1 MSAAPSLTV
10 DVWSDIACPWCYI
23 GNRTLGQAIEKHDGE
38 VTVRY
43 HSFELAPDTPVDY
56 EGSEV
61 DFLVQH
67 KGMPT
72 EQVQQMLGQV
82 TATGAAAGVTFNFD
96 TVRHTNTLRAHEALH
111 HAAEHGR
118 QGALLERLFRAY
130 FTEGQHIGRDATL
143 ADLAAEVGLDREL
156 LLADLAADR
165 HATDVQRD
173 LNHARQMGV
182 RGVPFFVFEGQ
193 YGVSGAQSADTFS
206 DVLSRVAAEVGAA
219 RA

>member
-1 MSAAPSLTV
+1 MTAAPLLTV

-23 GNRTLGQAIEKHDGE
+23 GNRTLNQAIDKYDGE

-43 HSFELAPDTPVDY
+43 HSFELAPDTPVDF
-56 EGSEV
+56 EGTEI

-67 KGMPT
+67 KGMPAD
-72 EQVQQMLGQV
+72 QVQQMLGQV
-82 TATGAAAGVTFNFD
+82 TATGAAAGATFHFD
-96 TVRHTNTLRAHEALH
+96 TVQHTNTLRAHQALH

-118 QGALLERLFRAY
+118 QPELVERLFRAY
-130 FTEGQHIGRDATL
+130 FTEGRHVGHDPDL
-143 ADLAAEVGLDREL
+143 AELAAEVGLDSEQ

-165 HATDVQRD
+165 YAADVQRD
-173 LNHARQMGV
+173 LNHAVQMGV

-193 YGVSGAQSADTFS
+193 YGVSGAQSVETFTE
-206 DVLSRVAAEVGAA
+206 VLAHVATEVGT

>member
-1 MSAAPSLTV
+1 MTAAPPLTV

-23 GNRTLGQAIEKHDGE
+23 GNSTLSRAIEKYDGE

-43 HSFELAPDTPVDY
+43 HSFELAPDTPVDF

-61 DFLVQH
+61 DFLVEH
-67 KGMPT
+67 KGMPA

-82 TATGAAAGVTFNFD
+82 GATGAAAGVTFNFD
-96 TVRHTNTLRAHEALH
+96 TVRHTNTLRAHQALH
-111 HAAEHGR
+111 HAAAHGR
-118 QGALLERLFRAY
+118 QGALLQRLFQAY
-130 FTEGQHIGRDATL
+130 FTEGRHVGRDAEL
-143 ADLAAEVGLDREL
+143 ADLAEEVGLDREA

-165 HATDVQRD
+165 YAGDVQRD

-206 DVLSRVAAEVGAA
+206 EVLSHVASEVGATA
-219 RA
+219 